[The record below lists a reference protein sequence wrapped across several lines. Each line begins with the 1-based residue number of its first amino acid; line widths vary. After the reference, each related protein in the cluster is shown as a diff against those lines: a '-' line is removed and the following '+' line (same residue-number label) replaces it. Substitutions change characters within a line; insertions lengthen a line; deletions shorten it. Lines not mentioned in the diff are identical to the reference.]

1 MPAMEDWAGKAESA
15 RTAPAVARNRDP
27 ILSVLQRFLP
37 PRGLI
42 LEIASGTGEHAV
54 HFAKGLPG
62 VTWQPSDPDPES
74 LASIA
79 AHRASAKLSN
89 LLAPIE
95 LDATSTPWPVTNANA
110 IVAINMIHI
119 APWTACE
126 GLMAGAERLL
136 PPGGT
141 LYLYGPY
148 KENGVHTAPSNAA
161 FDRSL
166 RQRDPAWGVR
176 DLEAVIAVADRHAFD
191 FIQRIAMPANNLSVV
206 FRRR

>member
-1 MPAMEDWAGKAESA
+1 MPAMEDWVGQGA

-27 ILSVLQRFLP
+27 ILAVLQRFLP

-54 HFAKGLPG
+54 HFARGLPG
-62 VTWQPSDPDPES
+62 ATWQPSDPDAES

-79 AHRASAKLSN
+79 AHRAAMKSPN
-89 LLAPIE
+89 LLQPLE
-95 LDATSTPWPVTNANA
+95 LDVTAAQWPVTKAHA
-110 IVAINMIHI
+110 MVAINMIHI
-119 APWTACE
+119 APWAASE

-136 PPGGT
+136 PPGGV

-148 KENGVHTAPSNAA
+148 KEKSVPTAPSNEA

-166 RQRDPAWGVR
+166 RMRDPSWGLR
-176 DLEAVIAVADRHAFD
+176 DLDEVVALANRHSLD
-191 FIQRIAMPANNLSVV
+191 FAERIAMPSNNLSVI

>member
-1 MPAMEDWAGKAESA
+1 MPAMEDWAGQGA

-27 ILSVLQRFLP
+27 ILAVLQRFLP
-37 PRGLI
+37 ASGFI

-54 HFAKGLPG
+54 HFARGLPG

-79 AHRASAKLSN
+79 AHRAAAKLPN
-89 LLAPIE
+89 LLPPLE
-95 LDATSTPWPVTNANA
+95 LDVMSAQWPVTQGDAM
-110 IVAINMIHI
+110 VAINMIHI
-119 APWTACE
+119 APWAASE

-136 PPGGT
+136 SPGGV

-148 KENGVHTAPSNAA
+148 REKGVPTAPSNEA

-166 RQRDPAWGVR
+166 RMRDPSWGVR
-176 DLEAVIAVADRHAFD
+176 DLEEVIALAGRYSFD
-191 FIQRIAMPANNLSVV
+191 FAERIAMPANNLSVI